1 MKTSKNMIKAIN
13 AISSIEE
20 MNDVIFWIKEKQK
33 SLRKSKAA
41 SVKSVIRAGS
51 KVEVSADNQILNG
64 VVVKVNRT
72 KAVVTIPNYNGRPT
86 ADYTV
91 PLTMIRAA

>member
-1 MKTSKNMIKAIN
+1 MKTSLLKAIN
-13 AISSIEE
+13 NIKDIDELNEAI
-20 MNDVIFWIKEKQK
+20 DLIKLKQK
-33 SLRKSKAA
+33 QLRKSK
-41 SVKSVIRAGS
+41 SVMMKSVLGKGT
-51 KVEVSADNQILNG
+51 KVEVAIRNEIFNG

-91 PLTMIRAA
+91 PLTMLRKKAA